1 MATAGPSKLPKVK
14 EPQPSTSSHRKR
26 ITKIAPPLPAR
37 PSSSSH
43 PSTRKNG
50 THATLPIKNVQGTK
64 TRRTDSSKDGWER
77 DVVFVTRNTSLGALM
92 GRCRSLIMVEG
103 YVTPSLQGLKWVRA
117 DSRYTRIRLHALA
130 AAIPH
135 ALLLLHALL
144 DILPYPQGDKG
155 MWYEIRTG
163 STECVEEVSSTGTGK
178 GKEKGNADEAM
189 EGAEDVDFGDI
200 GGIEEDEPERIAKL
214 KVS

>member
-1 MATAGPSKLPKVK
+1 M
-14 EPQPSTSSHRKR
+14 
-26 ITKIAPPLPAR
+26 
-37 PSSSSH
+37 
-43 PSTRKNG
+43 
-50 THATLPIKNVQGTK
+50 
-64 TRRTDSSKDGWER
+64 
-77 DVVFVTRNTSLGALM
+77 
-92 GRCRSLIMVEG
+92 
-103 YVTPSLQGLKWVRA
+103 RA
-117 DSRYTRIRLHALA
+117 DSRYARIRLHALA

>member
-1 MATAGPSKLPKVK
+1 MTIAGPSTLPKVK
-14 EPQPSTSSHRKR
+14 GPQASTLSHRKR

-77 DVVFVTRNTSLGALM
+77 DVVFVTRNTPLGALM

-103 YVTPSLQGLKWVRA
+103 YVTVFKVR
-117 DSRYTRIRLHALA
+117 
-130 AAIPH
+130 
-135 ALLLLHALL
+135 
-144 DILPYPQGDKG
+144 
-155 MWYEIRTG
+155 
-163 STECVEEVSSTGTGK
+163 
-178 GKEKGNADEAM
+178 
-189 EGAEDVDFGDI
+189 VD
-200 GGIEEDEPERIAKL
+200 R
-214 KVS
+214 